1 MWSGERQQK
10 LKRRVMH
17 TWAVRGW
24 AIDRGRLVFQVVCI
38 CVGLNM

>member
-1 MWSGERQQK
+1 
-10 LKRRVMH
+10 MH

-38 CVGLNM
+38 CVGLNMQAMEQGYTLAKSRI